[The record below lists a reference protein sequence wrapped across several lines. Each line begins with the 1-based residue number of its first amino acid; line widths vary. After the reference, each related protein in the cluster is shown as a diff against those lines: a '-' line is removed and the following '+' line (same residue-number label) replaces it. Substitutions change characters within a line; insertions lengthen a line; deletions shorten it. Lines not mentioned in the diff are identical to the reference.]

1 MVFCF
6 NEINRLMKTS
16 EETTAEKFSVPP
28 IPDKLHPTVQAFV
41 DKKVEQARE
50 SLKEADLSA
59 ILRDRQGNQ

>member
-1 MVFCF
+1 
-6 NEINRLMKTS
+6 MKTS
-16 EETTAEKFSVPP
+16 EEITAEKLSVPS

-59 ILRDRQGNQ
+59 ILRDRKSN